1 MKLGSAG
8 IYPPGTL
15 VSDTTGAEVVGESV
29 DDTFVVDPLL
39 VVLVD
44 EDTPEVLV
52 LVLVDEEE
60 VVGEADGSPNGVEG
74 AALGADEVV
83 DVPTADSVLVA
94 DTAGTVD
101 EASIEAGA
109 VC

>member
-15 VSDTTGAEVVGESV
+15 VSDTTGADVVSDSIDDVDVLVGE
-29 DDTFVVDPLL
+29 DTTE
-39 VVLVD
+39 VLVD
-44 EDTPEVLV
+44 EAEDNDEDVEED
-52 LVLVDEEE
+52 VD
-60 VVGEADGSPNGVEG
+60 GEADGKPNGVEG
-74 AALGADEVV
+74 VALGVDEAVCV
-83 DVPTADSVLVA
+83 IAADSVLVA

-109 VC
+109 V